1 MKKNYL
7 IKNATIINEGKTFS
21 GDVLIIG
28 NFIADIGENIPISV
42 LFAREQNIEVI
53 DASEMFLIPGVIDDQ
68 VHFREPGLTRK
79 GDIASESA
87 AAVAGGVTSFMDMPN
102 TKPPALTLE
111 LLEQKYEIAEKTSQA
126 NFSFYLGASNDNIE
140 HLKQFDPTKN
150 CGIKVFLGSSTG
162 NMLVDNTETIK
173 KIFSLPFLIAI
184 HSEDEATIRAN
195 TEFYRQKY
203 GEDVPVKFH
212 AAIRSAEACF
222 KSSQR
227 AVMLAHELGTRLHI
241 LHLST
246 ADELAFL
253 TNNIPLE
260 EKKITSEV
268 CVHHLWF
275 NEDAYHTKGTLIK
288 WNPSIKTEADRKAL
302 FKAVLDGTID
312 VVATDHAPH
321 TFEEKMQTYFSAPS
335 GGPLVQHS
343 LLMMLEFSHQK
354 QLSLEEIPKLMC
366 HHPAICFKVQKRGF
380 IRKNYYADL
389 VLLDLKTSTSVITES
404 LLYKCKWSPLEGT
417 TFSSKI
423 TATFVN
429 GYKVYDGVN
438 VAEKTHGMRLTFN

>member
-28 NFIADIGENIPISV
+28 NFIADIGENIPISD

-53 DASEMFLIPGVIDDQ
+53 DASGMFLIPGVIDDQ
-68 VHFREPGLTRK
+68 VHFREPGLTHK

-87 AAVAGGVTSFMDMPN
+87 AAVAGGITSFMDMPN

-111 LLEQKYEIAEKTSQA
+111 LLEQKYEIAAKSSHA

>member
-28 NFIADIGENIPISV
+28 NFIADIGENIPISD

-53 DASEMFLIPGVIDDQ
+53 DASGMFLIPGVIGDQ
-68 VHFREPGLTRK
+68 VHFREPGLTHK

-87 AAVAGGVTSFMDMPN
+87 AAVAGGITSFMDMPN

-111 LLEQKYEIAEKTSQA
+111 LLEQKYEIAAKSSHA

>member
-1 MKKNYL
+1 
-7 IKNATIINEGKTFS
+7 
-21 GDVLIIG
+21 
-28 NFIADIGENIPISV
+28 
-42 LFAREQNIEVI
+42 
-53 DASEMFLIPGVIDDQ
+53 
-68 VHFREPGLTRK
+68 
-79 GDIASESA
+79 
-87 AAVAGGVTSFMDMPN
+87 
-102 TKPPALTLE
+102 
-111 LLEQKYEIAEKTSQA
+111 
-126 NFSFYLGASNDNIE
+126 
-140 HLKQFDPTKN
+140 
-150 CGIKVFLGSSTG
+150 
-162 NMLVDNTETIK
+162 
-173 KIFSLPFLIAI
+173 
-184 HSEDEATIRAN
+184 
-195 TEFYRQKY
+195 
-203 GEDVPVKFH
+203 
-212 AAIRSAEACF
+212 
-222 KSSQR
+222 
-227 AVMLAHELGTRLHI
+227 MLAHELGTRLHI